1 MAEVLCPVM
10 VGREAE
16 LGALDDALA
25 GALGG
30 AGRMVFVTGEPGI
43 GKSRLAR
50 ELVSRARSAGATVLS
65 GRAVP
70 SGSSTPYRPLAEAL
84 LAALRDRRPRDRR
97 PGDLRPGDLR
107 PGDLRLGDRLIGED
121 AELRIWLPAL
131 SAILPGVTR
140 LAGADGGGEG
150 RADGTGAGGAG
161 AVIRGEAVL
170 RLLGWLA
177 RPGGLVVVLEDLHWA
192 DPDTLAVLEYLGDNL
207 GGLPVLV
214 LATSRDEP
222 ATEALGLARRLRA
235 RQAAGYLALDRLNDR
250 QVTAMVLACLPRAD
264 QDVVARVRRTA
275 DGVPFL
281 VEEVLASPGV
291 PASFL
296 ETVRARLSALDDAQR
311 LVLGAAAVLGR
322 HFDWRLLGRVTG
334 QPPDVVAAALERGV
348 DQILL
353 EVQDGEFRFRHALT
367 REAVA
372 ATVLPPRRAAL
383 AASALAALE
392 DAHPGLPAPHR
403 DAAADLAVQAGDPQR
418 AGVLLCASGRE
429 SLRRGALA
437 TAVET
442 LSRAAGLLGHAARR
456 DEAEEALVEA
466 LALAGRIEE
475 AMTVGTRL
483 TARLGD
489 DPATARRRGQIH
501 IWLAHAA
508 VAATRWPTARA
519 QLDQATSLL
528 AGSDNGDMLA
538 EVMVL
543 QAEVAMAADE
553 LGQARALA
561 DSVLRMTEGET
572 RGMTEG
578 EARGMTGDEAR
589 GGVRC
594 HALEIVGRS
603 ERPRDLAAAQ
613 DAFERALAIAEAHG
627 LPFWRLRALHELG
640 TIELYRCSGTDR
652 LSQARQQAEE
662 LGAMSTAAVLDLQLA
677 AAADG
682 RFDLDELA
690 RYARDSRSISERLG
704 LAEVRAKA
712 LVFLVESCALRGD
725 GEGTERYAA
734 QVLAAAGRDRMDE
747 AFVWGAGRGMLAL
760 LRNDQAAA
768 IRAFDRSAAILREC
782 PHAEPANYRG
792 VWLVVL
798 AATGDGRAA
807 GELAAAY
814 ESGLVAAFAN
824 RGLARYAEAILAG
837 RAGDAGRAAGLAEA
851 AEREL
856 AGFPVWAD
864 LARMYAAEA
873 ALADGW
879 GDPRRWLQMARQA
892 FAARGLDRLAWR
904 CEAHLGGAVPP
915 AWASLGVTARE
926 SDVLRLVGEGLANKQ
941 IAVRLYLSPRTVE
954 KHVESLLRKTGARS
968 RTQLVALLAAGA
980 GPAGE
985 SPRGEPSPAAT

>member
-1 MAEVLCPVM
+1 VAEVLCPVM

-25 GALGG
+25 VAQGG

-50 ELVSRARSAGATVLS
+50 ELAGRAAAAGATVIS

-84 LAALRDRRPRDRR
+84 LAALRDLG
-97 PGDLRPGDLR
+97 PGDLQ
-107 PGDLRLGDRLIGED
+107 LGDRPVGGD
-121 AELRIWLPAL
+121 ADLRTWLPAL
-131 SAILPGVTR
+131 SAVLPGVTH
-140 LAGADGGGEG
+140 LAGPAAAGDGGSE
-150 RADGTGAGGAG
+150 GGAAG
-161 AVIRGEAVL
+161 EPSTVIRGEAVL
-170 RLLGWLA
+170 RLLRWLA
-177 RPGGLVVVLEDLHWA
+177 RPGGLVIVLEDLHWA

-235 RQAAGYLALDRLNDR
+235 RQAAGCLPLDRLDDR
-250 QVTAMVLACLPRAD
+250 QVTTMVRACLPQAD
-264 QDVVARVRRTA
+264 EDVIARVRRTA

-311 LVLGAAAVLGR
+311 LVLGAAAVFGR

-334 QPPDVVAAALERGV
+334 EPPEVVAGALERGAEQALLLV
-348 DQILL
+348 D
-353 EVQDGEFRFRHALT
+353 DGEFRFRHALT
-367 REAVA
+367 RDAVV

-383 AASALAALE
+383 AASALSALE
-392 DAHPGLPAPHR
+392 GSRPGLPGQHG
-403 DAAADLAVQAGDPQR
+403 DVAADLAVQAGDPQR
-418 AGVLLCASGRE
+418 AGTLLCASGRE

-442 LSRAAGLLGHAARR
+442 LSRAAGLLGHADRR
-456 DEAEEALVEA
+456 GEAEEALVEA

-475 AMTVGTRL
+475 ATAVGAALAERL
-483 TARLGD
+483 SA
-489 DPATARRRGQIH
+489 DPAAARSRARIH

-508 VAATRWPTARA
+508 VAATRWPAARA

-528 AGSDNGDMLA
+528 TGSGNRDLLA

-543 QAEVAMAADE
+543 RAEVAMAAGE

-561 DSVLRMTEGET
+561 DGVLEMTEAAGHA
-572 RGMTEG
+572 
-578 EARGMTGDEAR
+578 EA
-589 GGVRC
+589 RC

-613 DAFERALAIAEAHG
+613 DAFERALAIADAQA
-627 LPFWRLRALHELG
+627 LPFWQLRALHELG
-640 TIELYRCSGTDR
+640 TIELYSHNGTGR
-652 LSQARQQAEE
+652 LSQALWRAGD
-662 LGAMSTAAVLDLQLA
+662 LGAMSTAAVLNLQLA

-690 RYARDSRSISERLG
+690 RFARDSLSISERLG
-704 LAEVRAKA
+704 LEEVRAKA
-712 LVFLVESCALRGD
+712 LTFLVESCALRGD
-725 GEGTERYAA
+725 GEQTEHYAA
-734 QVLAAAGRDRMDE
+734 RALAAAGGDRMVE
-747 AFVWGAGRGMLAL
+747 AFVWGAGRAMLAL
-760 LRNDQAAA
+760 LRNDQAGA
-768 IRAFDRSAAILREC
+768 IRAFERSAAILREV
-782 PHAEPANYRG
+782 PNAEPANFRG
-792 VWLVVL
+792 VWLLVQ
-798 AATGDGRAA
+798 AATGDRRAA
-807 GELAAAY
+807 GNLEAAY
-814 ESGLVAAFAN
+814 ESGLTAAFAN
-824 RGLARYAEAILAG
+824 RGLARYAAAILAG
-837 RAGDAGRAAGLAEA
+837 RAGDAGRAAELAEA
-851 AEREL
+851 GERDL

-879 GDPRRWLQMARQA
+879 GEPRRWLATARQA
-892 FAARGLDRLAWR
+892 FAAHGIEWLVRR
-904 CEAHLGGAVPP
+904 CEAHLGGVVPP
-915 AWASLGVTARE
+915 SWASLGVTARE
-926 SDVLRLVGEGLANKQ
+926 ADVLRLVSEGLANKE
-941 IAVRLYLSPRTVE
+941 IANRLYLSPRTIE

-968 RTQLVALLAAGA
+968 RTQLVALLVAPA
-980 GPAGE
+980 GPPGE
-985 SPRGEPSPAAT
+985 WPSGEPSRAAT